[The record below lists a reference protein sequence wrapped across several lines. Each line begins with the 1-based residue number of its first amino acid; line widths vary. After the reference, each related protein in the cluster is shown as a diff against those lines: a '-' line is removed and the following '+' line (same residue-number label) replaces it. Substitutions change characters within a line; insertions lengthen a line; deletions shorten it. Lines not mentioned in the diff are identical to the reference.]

1 MAQWLQHHIQTT
13 IPSYA
18 MTIHKSQGQTMTK
31 AVIDIGDR
39 EMAAGCTFVALS
51 RLKTLSGLLIQPMS
65 FERLKSI
72 GHLKRLQQR
81 LKEEERLERLA
92 ANTSSTL

>member
-18 MTIHKSQGQTMTK
+18 MTIHKSQGQTTTK

-39 EMAAGCTFVALS
+39 EMAARCIFVALS
-51 RLKTLSGLLIQPMS
+51 RRTLSGLLIQPMS
-65 FERLKSI
+65 FEHLKSA
-72 GHLKRLQQR
+72 GH
-81 LKEEERLERLA
+81 
-92 ANTSSTL
+92 

>member
-31 AVIDIGDR
+31 AVIEISDR
-39 EMAAGCTFVALS
+39 EMTARCTF
-51 RLKTLSGLLIQPMS
+51 GLLIQPMP
-65 FERLKSI
+65 FECLKSI
-72 GHLKRLQQR
+72 GH
-81 LKEEERLERLA
+81 
-92 ANTSSTL
+92 